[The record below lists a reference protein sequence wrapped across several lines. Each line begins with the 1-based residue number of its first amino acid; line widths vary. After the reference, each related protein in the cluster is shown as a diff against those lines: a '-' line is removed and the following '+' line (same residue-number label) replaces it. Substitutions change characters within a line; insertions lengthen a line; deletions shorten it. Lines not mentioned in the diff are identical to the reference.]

1 MQINRGLVFWGVAL
15 VTAGVVA
22 LAVQQGFVDRDALT
36 GAWRLWPVVLI
47 AIGLA
52 IIVSRTPFSLLGTIV
67 AGLAVGAGAGV
78 LISVGPGLASC
89 GGQEP
94 TSTTTRDGAFT
105 GTEASVDLDF
115 SCGTLALSQVDGTG
129 WRVIAGETGD
139 NEVLI
144 DATDTSLVVRSPNR
158 AFMSGEERWE
168 VSLGDALTYSL
179 SIDANA
185 ATSTLDLAGGSFTDL
200 SVNPNAGSLT
210 LELRG
215 TAVEALDLSMN
226 AGSTAILVDETTD
239 LEGTLATNA
248 GSIELCAEPGT
259 ALRITVESNLT
270 FSHDLDQSDLVKSG
284 STWTSAG
291 FDGAAH
297 HVDLGLEGNAAS
309 FSLNP
314 EEGCT

>member
-1 MQINRGLVFWGVAL
+1 MQINRGLIFWGVGL

-36 GAWRLWPVVLI
+36 GAWRLWPIVLI

-52 IIVSRTPFSLLGTIV
+52 IIVSRTPFALLGTIV
-67 AGLAVGAGAGV
+67 AGLVVGAGAGV
-78 LISVGPGLASC
+78 LISVGPGLATC
-89 GGQEP
+89 GGHEP

-105 GTEASVDLDF
+105 GNEATIDLNF
-115 SCGTLALSQVDGTG
+115 SCGTLEVGLTDSEG
-129 WRVIAGETGD
+129 WRVVTGETGD
-139 NEVLI
+139 DEALI
-144 DATDTSLVVRSPNR
+144 DATDTTLVVRSPSR
-158 AFMSGEERWE
+158 AFMSGEERWD
-168 VSLGDALTYSL
+168 VDLGDALTYTL
-179 SIDANA
+179 SVSANA

-210 LELRG
+210 LDLQG

-226 AGSTAILVDETTD
+226 AGSTAILVNETTD

-248 GSIELCAEPGT
+248 GSIELCAAPGT
-259 ALRITVESNLT
+259 ALRITVQANLT
-270 FSHDLDQSDLVKSG
+270 FSHDLEDSDLVQSD

-291 FDGAAH
+291 FEGADH
-297 HVDLGLEGNAAS
+297 HVDLHLEGNAAS

>member
-22 LAVQQGFVDRDALT
+22 LAVQQGYLDRDALA

-52 IIVSRTPFSLLGTIV
+52 IIVSRTPFALLGTIV
-67 AGLAVGAGAGV
+67 AGLVVGAGAGV

-89 GGQEP
+89 GGHEP
-94 TSTTTRDGAFT
+94 TSTTTRDGTFT
-105 GTEASVDLDF
+105 GQEASVDLDF
-115 SCGTLALSQVDGTG
+115 SCGKLEVDLTDGSV
-129 WRVIAGETGD
+129 WRVAAGETSD
-139 NEVLI
+139 NEFLI
-144 DATDTSLVVRSPNR
+144 DASDTTLVVRSPNR

-168 VSLGDALTYSL
+168 VTLGAALIYSL
-179 SIDANA
+179 SIGANA
-185 ATSTLDLAGGSFTDL
+185 ATSTVDLAGGSFTEL
-200 SVNPNAGSLT
+200 TVSPNAGTLT
-210 LELRG
+210 LDLRG

-248 GSIELCAEPGT
+248 GSIELCSSDET
-259 ALRITVESNLT
+259 ALRITVDANLT
-270 FSHDLDQSDLVKSG
+270 FSHDLEESDLVHSG
-284 STWTSAG
+284 NTWTSAG
-291 FDGAAH
+291 FEGADH
-297 HVDLGLEGNAAS
+297 HVDLRLEGNAAS